1 MKQEMTQSAVDT
13 LTESYS
19 GEWEALSQME
29 QASGL
34 VQWMAT
40 NDLMPVVLA
49 VSLTIWFIL
58 LFYMVRMEGKLSR
71 LEEKMESR
79 TEENA

>member
-1 MKQEMTQSAVDT
+1 MKQEMTPSVVDT

-19 GEWEALSQME
+19 GEWEAMSQMD

-49 VSLTIWFIL
+49 VSLTIWFVL

-71 LEEKMESR
+71 LEEKMERR
-79 TEENA
+79 TEENE

>member
-1 MKQEMTQSAVDT
+1 MTQSAVDT

-19 GEWEALSQME
+19 GQWEAMSHME
-29 QASGL
+29 EASGL

-49 VSLTIWFIL
+49 VSLTIWLVL
-58 LFYMVRMEGKLSR
+58 LFYMVRMEGKLAR
-71 LEEKMESR
+71 LEEKMENR
-79 TEENA
+79 TEGNE